1 MTDKILIIA
10 EKPSV
15 AADLVKSLPGKFV
28 KEKTHFE
35 GDQYV
40 VSYAIGHLVTICFP
54 EEIDPA
60 YQKWEMNNLPILP
73 ESFPLKGLEGTKS
86 QLSALQKLIRRR
98 DIRQIINACDAGREG
113 ELIFKYI
120 IKYVWNSSVAEKS
133 FKRLWLQSMTADSI
147 RAAFASL
154 RDNAEMLPLEDTAL
168 CRSESDWL
176 IGINATRALTG
187 YNSRKGGFFLTP
199 CGRVQTPTLSL
210 LVKRER
216 ARLEFI
222 AKPYW
227 SLHGVFSDKDQA
239 YEGKWIDTAF
249 ARETSEPLDRADRI
263 WQREDAL
270 AIIAK
275 CSGKPAS
282 VEEHSNSRKGGFFLT
297 PCGRVQTPTLSL
309 LVKRERARLDFIA
322 RPYWSLHGVF
332 SDKNQSYEGKWI
344 DTAFARE
351 TSEPLDRAD
360 RIWQKEDALAIIA
373 KCSGKPASV
382 EEHSKKNSQNSP
394 PLYDLTLL
402 QREANS
408 RFGFSAKNTL
418 AIAQALYEKHK
429 VLTYPRTDSKH
440 LPEDYLQTVKDILQ
454 RQTTWE
460 FGVFA
465 QEVLNKKYVRA
476 DKRIFNNSKISDH
489 HAIIPTN
496 LLPSRLTEPEAKI
509 YQLVV
514 QRFLSVFFPPAV
526 FLTTRRLSL
535 VEGETFLTE
544 GKILLEAG
552 WKAIY
557 GNTSGDGQERTLA
570 PIPAN
575 SQICCGEITLADH
588 ETTPPPRFN
597 EATLL
602 SAMENSD
609 KLVEDEELAEAMKE
623 RGLGTPATRA
633 AIIEKLI
640 KEKYV
645 VREGK
650 DLTPTGKAF
659 ELLALLEAMRIEV
672 LASPEMT
679 GEWEYK
685 LNRMLKGQFT
695 REKFMN
701 EIRGVTQQII
711 DRVKNFEKAE
721 VRPEAS
727 FSPVE
732 GVRYFS
738 SPTAYIS
745 EDNKISIRK
754 ILGGRMLAEQEVLA
768 LLQGKTLGPFNDFRS
783 KKGKPFTASVRLLN
797 SKIEFLFAASIDEL
811 DKKSIK
817 EGTIL
822 GLSPIDQTPVFA
834 TPMAFM
840 SESALGGDEKKGL
853 KISKTILS
861 KEIGENHVKQLLG
874 EGKTELIQGFIS
886 KKKKPFDAYL
896 LLAKNG
902 TLSFEFPPR
911 KEKTQKQN
919 SLTVPK
925 EKGKN
930 SHETD

>member
-1 MTDKILIIA
+1 MTEKILIIA

-35 GDQYV
+35 GDTYV

-60 YQKWEMNNLPILP
+60 YQKWDMNNLPILP
-73 ESFPLKGLEGTKS
+73 QAFPLKSLDGTKS
-86 QLSALQKLIRRR
+86 QLSALQKLIRRK

-120 IKYVWNSSVAEKS
+120 IKFVWNTSVAEKS
-133 FKRLWLQSMTADSI
+133 FKRLWLQSMTADAI

-216 ARLEFI
+216 IRLSFV

-227 SLHGVFSDKDQA
+227 SLQGQFTCKDQV
-239 YEGKWIDTAF
+239 YEGKWIDADF
-249 ARETSEPLDRADRI
+249 SRETSDSHDKADRI
-263 WQREDAL
+263 WTKDGAL

-275 CSGKPAS
+275 CTGKPTT
-282 VEEHSNSRKGGFFLT
+282 VEE
-297 PCGRVQTPTLSL
+297 Q
-309 LVKRERARLDFIA
+309 
-322 RPYWSLHGVF
+322 
-332 SDKNQSYEGKWI
+332 
-344 DTAFARE
+344 
-351 TSEPLDRAD
+351 
-360 RIWQKEDALAIIA
+360 
-373 KCSGKPASV
+373 
-382 EEHSKKNSQNSP
+382 SKKNTQNSP
-394 PLYDLTLL
+394 QLYDLTLL

-418 AIAQALYEKHK
+418 SIAQSLYERHK
-429 VLTYPRTDSKH
+429 ILTYPRTDSKH
-440 LPEDYLQTVKDILQ
+440 LPEDYLQTVNDVLQ
-454 RQTTWE
+454 RQTAWQ
-460 FGVFA
+460 FGAFA
-465 QEVLNKKYVRA
+465 QEALNKKYVHP

-489 HAIIPTN
+489 HAIIPTSI
-496 LLPSRLTEPEAKI
+496 LPTRLTEPEAKI
-509 YQLVV
+509 YQMVV
-514 QRFLSVFFPPAV
+514 QRFLAVFFPPAV
-526 FLTTRRLSL
+526 FLNTKRVSMA
-535 VEGETFLTE
+535 EGETFLTE

-557 GNTSGDGQERTLA
+557 GNASGDGQDRTLA
-570 PIPAN
+570 PVPSNALVRC
-575 SQICCGEITLADH
+575 SEISISGH

-609 KLVEDEELAEAMKE
+609 KLVEDEELADAMKE

-659 ELLALLEAMRIEV
+659 ELLALLEAMQIEV

-695 REKFMN
+695 RDKFMA
-701 EIRGVTQQII
+701 EIRAMTEQII
-711 DRVKNFEKAE
+711 HRVKNFEKGEIRAE
-721 VRPEAS
+721 AP
-727 FSPVE
+727 FSPVN
-732 GVRYFS
+732 GVRFFS
-738 SPTAYIS
+738 SPTAFVS
-745 EDNKISIRK
+745 EDKKISIRK
-754 ILGGRMLAEQEVLA
+754 ILGGRMLTEDEVVA
-768 LLQGKTLGPFNDFRS
+768 LLHGKTIGPFSDFRS
-783 KKGKPFTASVRLLN
+783 KKGKPFTASVRLIDT
-797 SKIEFLFAASIDEL
+797 KIEFIFASSIDEL
-811 DKKSIK
+811 DIDAVKQ
-817 EGTIL
+817 GPIL
-822 GLSPIDQTPVFA
+822 GLSPIDQTKVFA
-834 TPMAFM
+834 TPMAYM
-840 SESALGGDEKKGL
+840 SESALNGDVKKGL

-861 KEIGENHVKQLLG
+861 KEVCENNIRQLLS
-874 EGKTELIQGFIS
+874 EGKTELIAGFIS

-902 TLSFEFPPR
+902 TLSFDFPPR
-911 KEKTQKQN
+911 KEKSPKQN
-919 SLTVPK
+919 TLTVSK
-925 EKGKN
+925 KKGTTN
-930 SHETD
+930 HETD